1 MATSVIVEVESVA
14 LNSIVGAS
22 GLVAALTWLD
32 VVRTLIAQVIKI
44 PHDTLSHSL
53 IAALLTTLLSVLVYM
68 IVKYTARN
76 ITVQKP
82 GQIFAVTRAA

>member
-1 MATSVIVEVESVA
+1 MTTLAVEVESIA

-32 VVRTLIAQVIKI
+32 VVRNVVARVIKV
-44 PHDTLSHSL
+44 PQDTLGHSI
-53 IAALLTTLLSVLVYM
+53 IAALLTTLLSVIVYM
-68 IVKYTARN
+68 IIKYTARN

-82 GQIFAVTRAA
+82 GQVFAVTRAS

>member
-1 MATSVIVEVESVA
+1 MTSLIVEVESVA

-32 VVRTLIAQVIKI
+32 VVRTLIAQVIKV
-44 PHDTLSHSL
+44 PQDTLSHSL

>member
-1 MATSVIVEVESVA
+1 MTSVIVEVESVA

-32 VVRTLIAQVIKI
+32 VVRTLVARVIKV
-44 PHDTLSHSL
+44 PQDTLGHSV
-53 IAALLTTLLSVLVYM
+53 IAALLTTLLSVIVYM

-76 ITVQKP
+76 ITVQRP
-82 GQIFAVTRAA
+82 GQVFAVTRAA